1 MTTSRRQGNP
11 WALGGVLVAVFFIA
25 GDVLRG
31 MLTSNA
37 LPLPGA
43 SAAEVARY
51 FTDSQTAVLVVAAV
65 QILSFR
71 VLQIDYYAC
80 LYCGL
85 PAVLVKAVFDRH
97 AIPPSAARAGRRRAP
112 SPACGWSRA
121 WSRSGSA
128 PSPSTGWVML
138 TAENDYGSSR
148 TTSCCTASW
157 GCRAGYAGG
166 AAGLARVACAANKES
181 LRLV

>member
-1 MTTSRRQGNP
+1 VRTLLSSFRISASTL
-11 WALGGVLVAVFFIA
+11 AF
-25 GDVLRG
+25 
-31 MLTSNA
+31 
-37 LPLPGA
+37 LPLAPTRAPLGRG
-43 SAAEVARY
+43 V
-51 FTDSQTAVLVVAAV
+51 F
-65 QILSFR
+65 FR

-138 TAENDYGSSR
+138 TAENDYGSLR

-166 AAGLARVACAANKES
+166 AAGLARVACATNKES